1 MNLFG
6 KAKKAPT
13 AKDSIMKLRETIEM
27 LEKRETYLQ
36 KKLIMNLRKPK
47 KMPLKISEVL

>member
-36 KKLIMNLRKPK
+36 KKN
-47 KMPLKISEVL
+47 

>member
-36 KKLIMNLRKPK
+36 KKIDHELEEAK
-47 KMPLKISEVL
+47 KKCR